1 MGWKGDQIN
10 RLDGWMDDEVERTGR
25 KDEVKE
31 GGDSRG
37 GLEGRKN

>member
-1 MGWKGDQIN
+1 
-10 RLDGWMDDEVERTGR
+10 MDDEVERTGR